1 MIPRDAGETLKKLS
15 KDYPVLVITGPRQS
29 GKTTLVKSIFSDRE
43 YISFENPDVREMAIS
58 DPRGFLNRY
67 RDGAIFDEVQRAPDL
82 LSYMQQIIDENI
94 RPGMFILT
102 GSRQFGLISGITQS
116 LAGRSAL
123 VRLLP
128 FTLREWYGK
137 NINVPIDQ
145 VLYSGLYPPIHDRKL
160 DPNLWY
166 ANYIN
171 TYIER
176 DVRQLVNVRDLNTFQ
191 RFVRLCAGR
200 TGNLVNLSDLA
211 SDCGITHNTAK
222 SWLSIL
228 EASYIIFLLSP
239 YHKNFNKRIIKT
251 PKLYFYD
258 TGLACWLLSIQNYEQ
273 VNTHPMRGSLFESLI
288 ISEFF
293 KSSFNKGLPGFY
305 YFWRDRSGNEIDLLI
320 EEGGKLRPVEI
331 KSGATLN
338 TDYFKGLQRFTSL
351 ASDIVEPTLIYGG
364 DDSLSHAGVTVTSWR
379 EI

>member
-1 MIPRDAGETLKKLS
+1 MIQRDAGGTLKKLS

-58 DPRGFLNRY
+58 DPRGFLSRY
-67 RDGAIFDEVQRAPDL
+67 RDGAVFDEIQRAPDL

-102 GSRQFGLISGITQS
+102 GSQQFGLISGITQS

-128 FTLREWYGK
+128 FTLHEWYGT

-145 VLYSGLYPPIHDRKL
+145 VLYSGLYPPVHDRKL
-160 DPNLWY
+160 DPSLWY

-211 SDCGITHNTAK
+211 SDCGITHNTAR

-239 YHKNFNKRIIKT
+239 YHKNYNKRIIKT

-258 TGLACWLLSIQNYEQ
+258 TGLACWLLSIQNDEQ
-273 VNTHPMRGSLFESLI
+273 VNSHPMRGPLFESFI
-288 ISEFF
+288 ISEYF

-320 EEGGKLRPVEI
+320 EEGGKIRPVEI

-338 TDYFKGLQRFTSL
+338 TDYFKGLHRFASI
-351 ASDIVEPTLIYGG
+351 ASDIIEPTLIYGG

>member
-305 YFWRDRSGNEIDLLI
+305 YFWRDRSGNEIDLLV

>member
-29 GKTTLVKSIFSDRE
+29 GKTTLVKSVFSDRE
-43 YISFENPDVREMAIS
+43 YISCENTDVREMAIA

-67 RDGAIFDEVQRAPDL
+67 RDGAIFDEIQRAPDL
-82 LSYMQQIIDENI
+82 LSYMQQIVDEDM
-94 RPGMFILT
+94 RPGMFIWT
-102 GSRQFGLISGITQS
+102 GSQQFGLLSGITQS

-128 FTLREWYGK
+128 FTLREWYGR
-137 NINVPIDQ
+137 NIHATVDS
-145 VLYSGLYPPIHDRKL
+145 VLHAGLYPPVHDRKL
-160 DPNLWY
+160 DPGLWY
-166 ANYIN
+166 SNYIN

-176 DVRQLVNVRDLNTFQ
+176 DVRQLVNVRDMNTFQ
-191 RFVRLCAGR
+191 RFIRLCAGR
-200 TGNLVNLSDLA
+200 IGSLVNLSDLA

-228 EASYIIFLLSP
+228 EASYIIYLLSP
-239 YHKNFNKRIIKT
+239 FHKNYNKRIIKT

-258 TGLACWLLSIQNYEQ
+258 TGLACRLLSIQNSDQ
-273 VNTHPMRGSLFESLI
+273 VNSHPMRGALFESLV

-320 EEGGKLRPVEI
+320 EEGGKIRPVEI

-338 TDYFKGLQRFTSL
+338 TDYFKGLRRFASL
-351 ASDIVEPTLIYGG
+351 AGEIIEPTLIYGG
-364 DDSLSHAGVTVTSWR
+364 DDSHVHAGVNVSSWR

>member
-67 RDGAIFDEVQRAPDL
+67 RDGAVFDEIQRAPDL

-102 GSRQFGLISGITQS
+102 GSQQFGLISGITQS

-273 VNTHPMRGSLFESLI
+273 VNTHPMRGPLFESFI
-288 ISEFF
+288 ISEYF

-320 EEGGKLRPVEI
+320 EEGGKIRPVEI

-338 TDYFKGLQRFTSL
+338 TDYFKGLHHFASI
-351 ASDIVEPTLIYGG
+351 ASDIIEPTLIYGG

>member
-67 RDGAIFDEVQRAPDL
+67 RDGAVFDEIQRAPDL

-102 GSRQFGLISGITQS
+102 GSQQFGLISGITQS

-273 VNTHPMRGSLFESLI
+273 VNTHPMRGPLFESFI
-288 ISEFF
+288 ISEYF

-320 EEGGKLRPVEI
+320 EEGGKIRPVEI

-351 ASDIVEPTLIYGG
+351 ASDILEPTLIYGG
-364 DDSLSHAGVTVTSWR
+364 DDSLSHSGITVTSWR
-379 EI
+379 AI

>member
-67 RDGAIFDEVQRAPDL
+67 RDGAVFDEIQRAPDL

-102 GSRQFGLISGITQS
+102 GSQQFGLISGITQS

-273 VNTHPMRGSLFESLI
+273 VNTHPMRGSLFESFI
-288 ISEFF
+288 ISEYF

-305 YFWRDRSGNEIDLLI
+305 YFWRDRSGNEIDLLV
-320 EEGGKLRPVEI
+320 EEGGKIRPVEI

-338 TDYFKGLQRFTSL
+338 TDYFKGLHRFISL

-364 DDSLSHAGVTVTSWR
+364 DDSLSHGGVTVTSWR

>member
-43 YISFENPDVREMAIS
+43 YLSFENPDVREMAIS

-67 RDGAIFDEVQRAPDL
+67 RDGAVFDEIQRAPDL

-102 GSRQFGLISGITQS
+102 GSQQFGLISGITQS

-239 YHKNFNKRIIKT
+239 YHKNFNKRIITT

-258 TGLACWLLSIQNYEQ
+258 TGLACWLLSIQNDEQ
-273 VNTHPMRGSLFESLI
+273 VNTHPMRGPLFESLI
-288 ISEFF
+288 ISEYF

-305 YFWRDRSGNEIDLLI
+305 YFWRDRSG
-320 EEGGKLRPVEI
+320 
-331 KSGATLN
+331 
-338 TDYFKGLQRFTSL
+338 
-351 ASDIVEPTLIYGG
+351 
-364 DDSLSHAGVTVTSWR
+364 
-379 EI
+379 